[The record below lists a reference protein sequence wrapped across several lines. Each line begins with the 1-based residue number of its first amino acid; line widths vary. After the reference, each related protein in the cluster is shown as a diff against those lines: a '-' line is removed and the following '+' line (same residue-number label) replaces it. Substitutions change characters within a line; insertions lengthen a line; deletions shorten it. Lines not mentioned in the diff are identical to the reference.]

1 MTNQFINKIRF
12 SIGLLI
18 FVLIFSACDDEPKIT
33 EMTIN
38 DPNPT
43 ISNIPEIEL
52 DKVAPLAVQQFKDS
66 IKFTISY
73 IDGNGDL
80 GTTDPDEHTIELV
93 DNRANL
99 LFTYHLSPRA
109 PAGAEISIQGTLD
122 IILDN
127 TIILDTMNTSE
138 TATFSIR
145 IRDRAGNWSN
155 TVTSEEI
162 TVSM

>member
-1 MTNQFINKIRF
+1 MNIQIINKIHF
-12 SIGLLI
+12 TFGIFLL
-18 FVLIFSACDDEPKIT
+18 VLTFSACDDEPKIT
-33 EMTIN
+33 ETTIN

-52 DKVAPLAVQQFKDS
+52 DEVVPLAVQQFEDS
-66 IKFTISY
+66 IKFTVSY

-80 GTTDPDEHTIELV
+80 GTLDPDEHTIELV

-109 PAGAEISIQGTLD
+109 PAGTEITIQGTLD

-127 TIILDTMNTSE
+127 TIILDPMNTSE

-162 TVSM
+162 TISQ

>member
-12 SIGLLI
+12 TIE
-18 FVLIFSACDDEPKIT
+18 VLMLVFLFPACDNEPKIT
-33 EMTIN
+33 EITIN

-52 DKVAPLAVQQFKDS
+52 DEVAPLAVRQFEDS

-80 GTTDPDEHTIELV
+80 GTTDPDEHTIELI

-109 PAGAEISIQGTLD
+109 PTGAEISIQGTLD
-122 IILDN
+122 IILEN
-127 TIILDTMNTSE
+127 TIILDPMNTSE

-162 TVSM
+162 TITQ

>member
-1 MTNQFINKIRF
+1 MINKIYLT
-12 SIGLLI
+12 IGVLV
-18 FVLIFSACDDEPKIT
+18 FVFVFSACDDEPKIT
-33 EMTIN
+33 ETTIN

-52 DKVAPLAVQQFKDS
+52 DEVVPLTVKQFEDS

-80 GTTDPDEHTIELV
+80 GTIDPDEHTIELV

-109 PAGAEISIQGTLD
+109 PADTEISIQGTLD
-122 IILDN
+122 VILDN
-127 TIILDTMNTSE
+127 TIILDPMNSAE

-155 TVTSEEI
+155 TVISEDI
-162 TVSM
+162 TISQ